1 MMNTKALLE
10 QLLKAGSDVI
20 QKKTSGTSGAKSAD
34 LSSVSSLLSGF
45 GGGALS
51 GGALAMLLGSKK
63 GRSMGVKVITYGGLA
78 ALGVLAYKAYGNWQQ
93 QNKGTVDQ
101 HEPQTVDRLPAPQA
115 EQHSHAIL
123 KALIGAA
130 KADGHIDQQE
140 RELIDSEIAKLTSDL
155 SLQRWFDQE
164 LAKPLDP
171 ADVAGAAT
179 TQEMAAEMY
188 LASLLV
194 INEQNYMEGAYLQ
207 ELARQLKLPTELK
220 AELDFQAKQALAA

>member
-1 MMNTKALLE
+1 MNTKALLE

-20 QKKTSGTSGAKSAD
+20 QQKTSGTTGSKTAD
-34 LSSVSSLLSGF
+34 LSSVSKLMSGF

-51 GGALAMLLGSKK
+51 GGALALLLGSKQ
-63 GRSMGVKVITYGGLA
+63 GRSLGGKVITYGGLA

-101 HEPQTVDRLPAPQA
+101 HEPQTVDRVPAAEA
-115 EQHSHAIL
+115 EQHSNAIL

-164 LAKPLDP
+164 MAKPLDP
-171 ADVAGAAT
+171 ADIAQAAT
-179 TQEMAAEMY
+179 TEEMAAEMY

-207 ELARQLKLPTELK
+207 ELARQLKLPVELK

>member
-1 MMNTKALLE
+1 MNTKALLD
-10 QLLKAGSDVI
+10 QLLKAGSDLI
-20 QKKTSGTSGAKSAD
+20 QQKSASQSSHQSSAS
-34 LSSVSSLLSGF
+34 SSVSKLMSGF

-63 GRSMGVKVITYGGLA
+63 GRSLGGKVITYGGLA

-115 EQHSHAIL
+115 EQHCHAIL

-140 RELIDSEIAKLTSDL
+140 RQLIDSEIVKLTSDL

-179 TQEMAAEMY
+179 TEEMAAEMY

>member
-1 MMNTKALLE
+1 MNTKALLD
-10 QLLKAGSDVI
+10 QLLKAGSDLM
-20 QKKTSGTSGAKSAD
+20 QQKSASQSSHQSSAS
-34 LSSVSSLLSGF
+34 SSVSKLMSGF

-63 GRSMGVKVITYGGLA
+63 GRSLGGKVITYGGLA

-115 EQHSHAIL
+115 EQHCHAIL

-140 RELIDSEIAKLTSDL
+140 RQLIDSEIAKLTSDL
-155 SLQRWFDQE
+155 SLQRWFDRE

-179 TQEMAAEMY
+179 TEEMAAEMY

>member
-1 MMNTKALLE
+1 MNTKGLLD
-10 QLLKAGSDVI
+10 QLLKAGSDLMQ
-20 QKKTSGTSGAKSAD
+20 QKSVSQSSHQSSAS
-34 LSSVSSLLSGF
+34 SSVSKLMSGF
-45 GGGALS
+45 GGGAIS

-63 GRSMGVKVITYGGLA
+63 GRSLGGKVITYGGLA

-140 RELIDSEIAKLTSDL
+140 RQLIDSEIAKLTSDL
-155 SLQRWFDQE
+155 SLQRWFVQE

>member
-1 MMNTKALLE
+1 MNTKGLLE
-10 QLLKAGSDVI
+10 HLLKAGSDLI
-20 QKKTSGTSGAKSAD
+20 QQKSTSSGASHSQQS
-34 LSSVSSLLSGF
+34 SSVNKLMSGF

-63 GRSMGVKVITYGGLA
+63 GRSLGGKVITYGGLA

-101 HEPQTVDRLPAPQA
+101 HEPKTVDRLPALEA
-115 EQHSHAIL
+115 EQHCNAIL

-140 RELIDSEIAKLTSDL
+140 RELIDSEIAKLTSDV

-171 ADVAGAAT
+171 ADIAQAAT
-179 TQEMAAEMY
+179 TEEMAAEMY
-188 LASLLV
+188 LASLLL

-207 ELARQLKLPTELK
+207 ELARQLKLPVELK
-220 AELDFQAKQALAA
+220 AELEFQAKQALAH

>member
-1 MMNTKALLE
+1 MNTKSLLE
-10 QLLKAGSDVI
+10 QLLKAGTELV
-20 QKKTSGTSGAKSAD
+20 QQKSA
-34 LSSVSSLLSGF
+34 SQGSHKSSATASVSSLMSGF

-63 GRSMGVKVITYGGLA
+63 GRSLGGKVMTYGGLA
-78 ALGVLAYKAYGNWQQ
+78 ALGLLAYKAYGNWQQ

-140 RELIDSEIAKLTSDL
+140 RELIDSEIAKLTSDF

-164 LAKPLDP
+164 LAKALDP
-171 ADVAGAAT
+171 ADIAGAAST
-179 TQEMAAEMY
+179 REMAAEMY

-207 ELARQLKLPTELK
+207 ELARQLKLPAELK
-220 AELDFQAKQALAA
+220 AELDFQAKQALGH

>member
-1 MMNTKALLE
+1 M
-10 QLLKAGSDVI
+10 
-20 QKKTSGTSGAKSAD
+20 
-34 LSSVSSLLSGF
+34 
-45 GGGALS
+45 GG
-51 GGALAMLLGSKK
+51 
-63 GRSMGVKVITYGGLA
+63 KVITYGGLA

>member
-1 MMNTKALLE
+1 MNTKGLLD
-10 QLLKAGSDVI
+10 QLLKAGSDLM
-20 QKKTSGTSGAKSAD
+20 QQKSASQSSHQSSAT
-34 LSSVSSLLSGF
+34 SSVSKLMSGF

-63 GRSMGVKVITYGGLA
+63 GRSLGGKVITYGGLA
-78 ALGVLAYKAYGNWQQ
+78 ALGLLAYKAYGNWQQ
-93 QNKGTVDQ
+93 QNKGKVDQ
-101 HEPQTVDRLPAPQA
+101 HEPQTVDRLPAPEA
-115 EQHSHAIL
+115 EQHSNAIL

-140 RELIDSEIAKLTSDL
+140 RELIDSEIAKLTSDF

-164 LAKPLDP
+164 LAKALDP
-171 ADVAGAAT
+171 ADIASAAST
-179 TQEMAAEMY
+179 PEMAAEMY

-207 ELARQLKLPTELK
+207 ELARQLKLPVELK
-220 AELDFQAKQALAA
+220 AELEFQAKQALAA

>member
-1 MMNTKALLE
+1 MNTKGLLD
-10 QLLKAGSDVI
+10 QLLKAGSDLM
-20 QKKTSGTSGAKSAD
+20 QQKSASQSTHQSSAT
-34 LSSVSSLLSGF
+34 SSVSKLMSGF

-63 GRSMGVKVITYGGLA
+63 ARSMGGKVITYGGLA

-93 QNKGTVDQ
+93 QNKGKVDQ
-101 HEPQTVDRLPAPQA
+101 HEPQTVDRLPAA
-115 EQHSHAIL
+115 ETEQHSNAIL

-164 LAKPLDP
+164 LAKALDP
-171 ADVAGAAT
+171 ADIASAAT

-207 ELARQLKLPTELK
+207 ELARQLQLPVELK

>member
-1 MMNTKALLE
+1 MNTKGLLD
-10 QLLKAGSDVI
+10 QLLKAGSDLM
-20 QKKTSGTSGAKSAD
+20 QQKSASQSTHQSSAT
-34 LSSVSSLLSGF
+34 SSVSKLMSGF

-63 GRSMGVKVITYGGLA
+63 ARSMGGKVITYGGLA

-93 QNKGTVDQ
+93 QNKASVDQ
-101 HEPQTVDRLPAPQA
+101 HEPQTVDRLSPPEA
-115 EQHSHAIL
+115 ELHSNAIL

-155 SLQRWFDQE
+155 SLQRWFDRE
-164 LAKPLDP
+164 LAKALDP
-171 ADVAGAAT
+171 ADIASAAT

-207 ELARQLKLPTELK
+207 ELARQLKLPVELK

>member
-1 MMNTKALLE
+1 MNTKALLE
-10 QLLKAGSDVI
+10 QLLKAGSDAL
-20 QKKTSGTSGAKSAD
+20 QKKSSGSTGSKPAD

-63 GRSMGVKVITYGGLA
+63 GRSIGGKVITYGGLA

-93 QNKGTVDQ
+93 QNKGSVDQ
-101 HEPQTVDRLPAPQA
+101 HEPQTVDRLPAPEA
-115 EQHSHAIL
+115 ELHSNAIL

-171 ADVAGAAT
+171 ADIASVAT
-179 TQEMAAEMY
+179 TAEMAAEMY

-207 ELARQLKLPTELK
+207 ELARQLKLPVELK
-220 AELDFQAKQALAA
+220 AELDFQAKQALGA

>member
-1 MMNTKALLE
+1 MNTKALLD
-10 QLLKAGSDVI
+10 QLLKAGSDLI
-20 QKKTSGTSGAKSAD
+20 QQKSASQSSHQSSAS
-34 LSSVSSLLSGF
+34 SSVSKLMSGF

-63 GRSMGVKVITYGGLA
+63 GRSLGGKVITYGGLA

-115 EQHSHAIL
+115 EQHCHAIL

-140 RELIDSEIAKLTSDL
+140 RQLIDSEIAKLTSDL

-179 TQEMAAEMY
+179 TEEMAAEMY

>member
-1 MMNTKALLE
+1 MINTKALLE

-20 QKKTSGTSGAKSAD
+20 QKKTSGPSGAKSAD
-34 LSSVSSLLSGF
+34 LSSVSGLLSGF

-63 GRSMGVKVITYGGLA
+63 GRSIGGKVITYGGLA

-93 QNKGTVDQ
+93 QNKGKVDQ
-101 HEPQTVDRLPAPQA
+101 HEPQTVDRLPAPEA
-115 EQHSHAIL
+115 ELHSNAIL

-164 LAKPLDP
+164 LAKALDP
-171 ADVAGAAT
+171 ADIASAAT

-207 ELARQLKLPTELK
+207 ELARQLKLPVELK
-220 AELDFQAKQALAA
+220 AELDFQAKQALGH

>member
-1 MMNTKALLE
+1 MNTKALLE
-10 QLLKAGSDVI
+10 QLLKAGSEVM
-20 QKKTSGTSGAKSAD
+20 QTKNSGTAAPKKAD
-34 LSSVSSLLSGF
+34 MSSVSSLLSGF

-63 GRSMGVKVITYGGLA
+63 GRSLGGKVITYGGLA
-78 ALGVLAYKAYGNWQQ
+78 ALGLLAYKAYGNWQQ
-93 QNKGTVDQ
+93 QNKGKVDQ
-101 HEPQTVDRLPAPQA
+101 HEPQTVDRLPAPEA
-115 EQHSHAIL
+115 EQHSNAIL

-155 SLQRWFDQE
+155 SLQRWVVQE
-164 LAKPLDP
+164 LAKALDP
-171 ADVAGAAT
+171 ADVASAAT

-207 ELARQLKLPTELK
+207 ELARQLKLPIELK
-220 AELDFQAKQALAA
+220 AELEFQAKQALGH

>member
-1 MMNTKALLE
+1 MNTKALLE
-10 QLLKAGSDVI
+10 QLLKAGSDVM
-20 QKKTSGTSGAKSAD
+20 QKQNSGTSGPKVREMA
-34 LSSVSSLLSGF
+34 SVSSLLSGF
-45 GGGALS
+45 SGGALS

-63 GRSMGVKVITYGGLA
+63 GRSLGGKVITYGGLA

-93 QNKGTVDQ
+93 QNKGKVDQ
-101 HEPQTVDRLPAPQA
+101 HEPQTVDRLPAPEA
-115 EQHSHAIL
+115 EQHSNAIL

-155 SLQRWFDQE
+155 SLQRWVNQE
-164 LAKPLDP
+164 LAKALDP
-171 ADVAGAAT
+171 ADIASAAST
-179 TQEMAAEMY
+179 PEMAAEMY

-207 ELARQLKLPTELK
+207 ELARQLKLPVELK
-220 AELDFQAKQALAA
+220 AELEFQAKQALAA

>member
-1 MMNTKALLE
+1 MNTKGLLE
-10 QLLKAGSDVI
+10 QLLKAGSDLMQ
-20 QKKTSGTSGAKSAD
+20 QKSTSSGSYHSQSG
-34 LSSVSSLLSGF
+34 SSVSKLMSGF

-51 GGALAMLLGSKK
+51 GGALTMLLGSKK
-63 GRSMGVKVITYGGLA
+63 GRSLGGKVITYGGLA
-78 ALGVLAYKAYGNWQQ
+78 ALGVLAYKAYSNWQQ

-115 EQHSHAIL
+115 EQHCNAIL

-140 RELIDSEIAKLTSDL
+140 RELIDGEIAKLTSDL
-155 SLQRWFDQE
+155 NLQRWFDQE

-171 ADVAGAAT
+171 ADIAQAAT
-179 TQEMAAEMY
+179 TEEMAAEMY

-207 ELARQLKLPTELK
+207 ELARQLKLPVELK
-220 AELDFQAKQALAA
+220 AELEFQAKQALTQ

>member
-1 MMNTKALLE
+1 MNTKALLD
-10 QLLKAGSDVI
+10 QLLKTGSDLM
-20 QKKTSGTSGAKSAD
+20 QKNTSGPASSKQSD
-34 LSSVSSLLSGF
+34 ISSVSSLLSGF

-51 GGALAMLLGSKK
+51 GGALALLLGSKK
-63 GRSMGVKVITYGGLA
+63 GRSLGGKVITYGGLA

-101 HEPQTVDRLPAPQA
+101 HEPQTVDRLPAPEA
-115 EQHSHAIL
+115 ELHSNAIL

-140 RELIDSEIAKLTSDL
+140 RELIDSEIAKLTSDF
-155 SLQRWFDQE
+155 SLQRWFEQE
-164 LAKPLDP
+164 LAKALDP
-171 ADVAGAAT
+171 ADIASAAT
-179 TQEMAAEMY
+179 TEEMAAEMY

-207 ELARQLKLPTELK
+207 ELARQLKLPVELK

>member
-1 MMNTKALLE
+1 LGNKRHKKM
-10 QLLKAGSDVI
+10 AG
-20 QKKTSGTSGAKSAD
+20 
-34 LSSVSSLLSGF
+34 
-45 GGGALS
+45 
-51 GGALAMLLGSKK
+51 
-63 GRSMGVKVITYGGLA
+63 KVVTYGGLA

-93 QNKGTVDQ
+93 QQGNIAAT
-101 HEPQTVDRLPAPQA
+101 HEPQTVDRLPEPQV
-115 EQHSHAIL
+115 EQHSQAIL
-123 KALIGAA
+123 RALIGAA

-164 LAKPLDP
+164 LAKALDP
-171 ADVAGAAT
+171 ADIASAAT

-207 ELARQLKLPTELK
+207 ELARQLKLPVELK

>member
-1 MMNTKALLE
+1 MMNTKGLLE

-20 QKKTSGTSGAKSAD
+20 QKKTSGTSAAKTAD
-34 LSSVSSLLSGF
+34 QSSVSSLLSGF

-63 GRSMGVKVITYGGLA
+63 GRSIGGKVITYGGLA

-93 QNKGTVDQ
+93 QNKGKVDQ
-101 HEPQTVDRLPAPQA
+101 HEPQTVDRLPAPEA
-115 EQHSHAIL
+115 ELHSNAIL

-164 LAKPLDP
+164 LAKALDP
-171 ADVAGAAT
+171 ADIASAAT

-207 ELARQLKLPTELK
+207 ELARQLELPVELK
-220 AELDFQAKQALAA
+220 AELDFQAKQALAQ

>member
-1 MMNTKALLE
+1 MNTKSLLD
-10 QLLKAGSDVI
+10 QLLKAGTELV
-20 QKKTSGTSGAKSAD
+20 QQKSASQRSD
-34 LSSVSSLLSGF
+34 KSSATTSVSSLMSGF

-51 GGALAMLLGSKK
+51 GGALALLLGSKK
-63 GRSMGVKVITYGGLA
+63 GRSLGGKVITYGGLA
-78 ALGVLAYKAYGNWQQ
+78 ALGLLAYKAYGNWQQ

-101 HEPQTVDRLPAPQA
+101 HEPQTVDRLPAPEA
-115 EQHSHAIL
+115 ERHSNAIL

-140 RELIDSEIAKLTSDL
+140 RELIDSEIAKLTSDF
-155 SLQRWFDQE
+155 SLQRWFEQE
-164 LAKPLDP
+164 LAKALDP
-171 ADVAGAAT
+171 ADIASAAT

-207 ELARQLKLPTELK
+207 ELARQLKLPAELK
-220 AELDFQAKQALAA
+220 AELDFQAKQALGH

>member
-1 MMNTKALLE
+1 MNTKALLD
-10 QLLKAGSDVI
+10 QLLKAGSDLM
-20 QKKTSGTSGAKSAD
+20 QQKSASQSSHQSSAS
-34 LSSVSSLLSGF
+34 SSVSKLMSGF

-63 GRSMGVKVITYGGLA
+63 GRSLGGKVITYGGLA

-115 EQHSHAIL
+115 EQHCHAIL

-140 RELIDSEIAKLTSDL
+140 RQLIDSEIAKLTSDL

-164 LAKPLDP
+164 LAKP
-171 ADVAGAAT
+171 
-179 TQEMAAEMY
+179 
-188 LASLLV
+188 
-194 INEQNYMEGAYLQ
+194 
-207 ELARQLKLPTELK
+207 
-220 AELDFQAKQALAA
+220 

>member
-1 MMNTKALLE
+1 MNTKGLLD
-10 QLLKAGSDVI
+10 QLLKAGSDI
-20 QKKTSGTSGAKSAD
+20 MQQKTTSQSTHSSAAT
-34 LSSVSSLLSGF
+34 SSVSKLMSGF

-51 GGALAMLLGSKK
+51 GGALAILLGSKK
-63 GRSMGVKVITYGGLA
+63 GRSLGAKVITYGGLA
-78 ALGVLAYKAYGNWQQ
+78 ALGLLAYKAYGNWQQ
-93 QNKGTVDQ
+93 QNKGAVDQ
-101 HEPQTVDRLPAPQA
+101 HAPQTVDRVPEAEV
-115 EQHSHAIL
+115 EQHSTAIL

-171 ADVAGAAT
+171 ADIALAAT
-179 TQEMAAEMY
+179 TEEMAAEMY

-207 ELARQLKLPTELK
+207 ELARQLKLPIELK
-220 AELDFQAKQALAA
+220 AELDFQAKQALSQ

>member
-1 MMNTKALLE
+1 MMNTKGLLE

-20 QKKTSGTSGAKSAD
+20 QKKTSATPGAKTAD

-63 GRSMGVKVITYGGLA
+63 GRSIGGKVITYGGLA

-93 QNKGTVDQ
+93 QNKGKVDQ
-101 HEPQTVDRLPAPQA
+101 HEPQTVDRLPAPEA
-115 EQHSHAIL
+115 ELHSNAIL

-164 LAKPLDP
+164 LAKALDP
-171 ADVAGAAT
+171 ADIASAAT

-207 ELARQLKLPTELK
+207 ELARQLKLPVELK

>member
-1 MMNTKALLE
+1 MNTKALLD
-10 QLLKAGSDVI
+10 QLLKAGSDLM
-20 QKKTSGTSGAKSAD
+20 QQKSASQSSHQSSAS
-34 LSSVSSLLSGF
+34 SSVSKLMSGF

-63 GRSMGVKVITYGGLA
+63 GRSLGGKVITYGGLA

-115 EQHSHAIL
+115 EQHCHAIL

-140 RELIDSEIAKLTSDL
+140 RQLIDSEIAKLTSDL

-179 TQEMAAEMY
+179 TEEMAAEMY

-207 ELARQLKLPTELK
+207 ELARQLKLPAELK

>member
-1 MMNTKALLE
+1 MNTKSLLD
-10 QLLKAGSDVI
+10 QLLKAGTELV
-20 QKKTSGTSGAKSAD
+20 QQKSA
-34 LSSVSSLLSGF
+34 SQKAHQSTASVSSLMSGF

-63 GRSMGVKVITYGGLA
+63 GRSLGGKVITYGGLA
-78 ALGVLAYKAYGNWQQ
+78 ALGLLAYKAYGNWQQ
-93 QNKGTVDQ
+93 QNKGAVDQ
-101 HEPQTVDRLPAPQA
+101 HEPQTVDRLPAPEA
-115 EQHSHAIL
+115 ERHSNAIL

-130 KADGHIDQQE
+130 KADGHINQQE
-140 RELIDSEIAKLTSDL
+140 RELIDSEIAKLTSDF

-171 ADVAGAAT
+171 ADIASAAT

-194 INEQNYMEGAYLQ
+194 IDEQNYMEAAYLQ
-207 ELARQLKLPTELK
+207 ELARQLKLPAELK
-220 AELDFQAKQALAA
+220 AELDFQAKQALGH

>member
-1 MMNTKALLE
+1 MNTKALLD
-10 QLLKAGSDVI
+10 QLLKAGSDLM
-20 QKKTSGTSGAKSAD
+20 QQKSASQSSHQSSAS
-34 LSSVSSLLSGF
+34 SSVSKLMSGF

-63 GRSMGVKVITYGGLA
+63 GRSLGGKVITYGGLA

-115 EQHSHAIL
+115 EQHCHAIL

-140 RELIDSEIAKLTSDL
+140 RQLIDSEIAKLTSDL

-179 TQEMAAEMY
+179 TEEMAAEMY

-220 AELDFQAKQALAA
+220 AELDFQAKQALAQ

>member
-1 MMNTKALLE
+1 MNTKALLE
-10 QLLKAGSDVI
+10 QLLKAGSDVM
-20 QKKTSGTSGAKSAD
+20 QQKTSGTMGSKTAD
-34 LSSVSSLLSGF
+34 LSSVSKLMSGF

-51 GGALAMLLGSKK
+51 GGALALLLGSKQ
-63 GRSMGVKVITYGGLA
+63 GRSLGGKVITYGGLA

-101 HEPQTVDRLPAPQA
+101 HEPQTVDRLPAAEA
-115 EQHSHAIL
+115 EQHSNAIL

-164 LAKPLDP
+164 MAKPLDP
-171 ADVAGAAT
+171 ADIALAAT
-179 TQEMAAEMY
+179 TEEMAAEMY

-207 ELARQLKLPTELK
+207 ELARQLKLPVELK
-220 AELDFQAKQALAA
+220 AELDFQAKQALSQ

>member
-1 MMNTKALLE
+1 MA
-10 QLLKAGSDVI
+10 
-20 QKKTSGTSGAKSAD
+20 KTW
-34 LSSVSSLLSGF
+34 V
-45 GGGALS
+45 
-51 GGALAMLLGSKK
+51 
-63 GRSMGVKVITYGGLA
+63 TYGGLA
-78 ALGVLAYKAYGNWQQ
+78 ALGVLTYKAYGNWQQ

-115 EQHSHAIL
+115 EQHCHAIL

-140 RELIDSEIAKLTSDL
+140 RQLIDSEIAKLTSDL

-179 TQEMAAEMY
+179 TEEMAAEMY

>member
-1 MMNTKALLE
+1 MNTKALLE
-10 QLLKAGSDVI
+10 QLLKAGSDMMQ
-20 QKKTSGTSGAKSAD
+20 QKASSQQHSQNAAT
-34 LSSVSSLLSGF
+34 SSVGKFMSGF

-63 GRSMGVKVITYGGLA
+63 GRSLGGKVITYGGLA

-101 HEPQTVDRLPAPQA
+101 HQPQTVDRLPAPEA
-115 EQHSHAIL
+115 EQHSTAIL

-171 ADVAGAAT
+171 ADIASAAT
-179 TQEMAAEMY
+179 TEEMAAEMY

-207 ELARQLKLPTELK
+207 ELARQLKLPVELK
-220 AELDFQAKQALAA
+220 AELDFQAKQALGA

>member
-1 MMNTKALLE
+1 MNTKALLD
-10 QLLKAGSDVI
+10 QLLKAGSDLI
-20 QKKTSGTSGAKSAD
+20 QQKSASQSSRQSSAS
-34 LSSVSSLLSGF
+34 SSVSKLMSGF

-63 GRSMGVKVITYGGLA
+63 GRSLGGKVITYGGLA

-115 EQHSHAIL
+115 EQHCHAIL

-140 RELIDSEIAKLTSDL
+140 RQLIDSEIAKLTSDL

-179 TQEMAAEMY
+179 TEEMAAEMY